1 MSYWACRNGLNLNDI
16 SNYHI
21 QLRGRVDEGDINA
34 TSPLQ
39 MDVVHVGAAGT
50 LITVRTDQSGLN
62 GLLRHLHGLGFVLL
76 CVSRMGT
83 DKAEVGSAIHEG
95 VGP

>member
-1 MSYWACRNGLNLNDI
+1 MNDI
-16 SNYHI
+16 FTYHI
-21 QLRGRVDEGDINA
+21 RLCGQVDDGEINA
-34 TSPLQ
+34 MSPLEMTVERVNQ
-39 MDVVHVGAAGT
+39 AAT
-50 LITVRTDQSGLN
+50 LITVRTDQSGLV